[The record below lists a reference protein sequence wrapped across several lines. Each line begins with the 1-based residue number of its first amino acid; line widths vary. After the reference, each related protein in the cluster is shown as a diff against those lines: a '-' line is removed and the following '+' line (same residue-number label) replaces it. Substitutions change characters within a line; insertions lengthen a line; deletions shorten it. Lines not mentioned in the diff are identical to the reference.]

1 MRLYLC
7 NIFRVTATVLV
18 LHLAKAMS
26 TNNTGGCTTYITQ
39 GLSLGLCISN
49 MNGMAL
55 PNLFVDTSRIYILGT
70 INCRMYI
77 ETWDD
82 QGNMYDSTPAS
93 CTTGVHLVLPIG
105 PFSNNVI
112 LHSFSRVYFGS
123 NQDTSGS
130 SPPVAILPST
140 SLSYS
145 YRYFISSPPTP
156 SAERVL
162 QMATHN
168 FQALFPFHDCGNVIG
183 INQNCNLGNGSG
195 FLPLDKNPIQV
206 LAISATNFTYL
217 ALPGHYEGA
226 GRSFTFSFITSNTT
240 RHLYLDV
247 ASSGPWS
254 AADETLHNS
263 GAARRFWRGYADNLR
278 AAVANGTVNNY

>member
-145 YRYFISSPPTP
+145 YRYFIASPPPPPQNESYKWQPIISKLYFRSMIVAMSSASTRTVISEMVLVSCLWIKTQSKSWP
-156 SAERVL
+156 SARPTSRTSPSRVTTRVL
-162 QMATHN
+162 AGPSPSPLSPAT
-168 FQALFPFHDCGNVIG
+168 QRGTSTLMLRLRVPGALLTKPC
-183 INQNCNLGNGSG
+183 
-195 FLPLDKNPIQV
+195 
-206 LAISATNFTYL
+206 TTL
-217 ALPGHYEGA
+217 ALLGVSGGVTRIIYEPLWP
-226 GRSFTFSFITSNTT
+226 TE
-240 RHLYLDV
+240 
-247 ASSGPWS
+247 P
-254 AADETLHNS
+254 
-263 GAARRFWRGYADNLR
+263 
-278 AAVANGTVNNY
+278 